1 MKLLLNRES
10 YDVATLYA
18 FGSILE
24 GAAAGLILT
33 VLFESMSD
41 TARWTMILVCALVGI
56 ALAEPMRILLRRAL
70 RRHASESPTT

>member
-33 VLFESMSD
+33 VLFENMSD
-41 TARWTMILVCALVGI
+41 VARWTMILVCALVGV
-56 ALAEPMRILLRRAL
+56 ALAEPMRVLLRRAL
-70 RRHASESPTT
+70 RQQPS